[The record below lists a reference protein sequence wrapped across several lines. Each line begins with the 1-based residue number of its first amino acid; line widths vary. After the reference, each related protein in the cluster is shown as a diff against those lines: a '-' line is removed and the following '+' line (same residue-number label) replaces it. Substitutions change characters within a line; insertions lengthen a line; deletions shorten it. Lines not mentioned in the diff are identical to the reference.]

1 MKGREDMDDMEILE
15 KLTEK
20 VQPKA
25 KPEKKKRV
33 VKRTDAKRASEDKYK
48 KKNQKNVTVAFLPP
62 TKDLYDH
69 LVITSEKK
77 GITPAQYIREL
88 IREDMERND

>member
-20 VQPKA
+20 VQPQA
-25 KPEKKKRV
+25 ETNPEKKKR
-33 VKRTDAKRASEDKYK
+33 KRTDAQRASETKYK
-48 KKNQKNVTVAFLPP
+48 AKNQKKITVNFLPP
-62 TKDLYDH
+62 TMDLYDH
-69 LVITSEKK
+69 LVASSEKK

-88 IREDMERND
+88 IREDMERSS

>member
-33 VKRTDAKRASEDKYK
+33 VKRTEAQRASEDKYK
-48 KKNQKNVTVAFLPP
+48 KEKQKRFSVNFFPP
-62 TKDLYDH
+62 DYDLYEH
-69 LVITSEKK
+69 AMTMASESS
-77 GITPAQYIREL
+77 ISAYIKRL
-88 IREDMERND
+88 IREDMERSS